1 MQLQRIKPSTA
12 AGPDGIQARF
22 LKEFA
27 PELSPALTII
37 FQASLEQSSIPTE
50 WSHAYVTPI
59 YKSGKTDRG
68 NPENYRPVSLTS
80 IVCKTMEHILY
91 SNIINHLDENN
102 ILTDMQHGFR
112 KNHSCESQLLL
123 SVNDFAINM
132 NNGEQIDSIL
142 LDFSKAFD
150 KVNHRKLCQKLHHYG
165 IRGKNLNW
173 IKCFLMNR
181 TQQVVLNG
189 KKSSIASVTS
199 GVPQGTV
206 LAPILFLI
214 YINDLTSYVNSTIRL
229 FADDAYLYRKV
240 ETQEDPQILRK
251 DLENLEVWE
260 KMHDMEFHPDKCKV
274 LRITAKTK
282 PIVTKYELHN
292 EKLKCVDEA
301 KYLGV
306 IIHKK
311 LSWKPHVHSIC
322 KKARQIISF
331 LQRNLKN
338 CEKNLK
344 EKAYK
349 IYVQP
354 ILNYASCVWNPVG
367 YGNKGLEDEI
377 GMIERRGARFVYG
390 DWRRL
395 SSPTLMISDLAWIS
409 LKHQRKIKSLIMMMK
424 IINKQ
429 IAIPTSIL
437 PKRSRSCD
445 IRFQKKYGR
454 VNVYLNSFVP
464 ITIDWWNKLPSHL
477 VNLID
482 IEKFRKDLH
491 SLYIDY

>member
-1 MQLQRIKPSTA
+1 
-12 AGPDGIQARF
+12 
-22 LKEFA
+22 
-27 PELSPALTII
+27 
-37 FQASLEQSSIPTE
+37 
-50 WSHAYVTPI
+50 
-59 YKSGKTDRG
+59 
-68 NPENYRPVSLTS
+68 
-80 IVCKTMEHILY
+80 
-91 SNIINHLDENN
+91 
-102 ILTDMQHGFR
+102 
-112 KNHSCESQLLL
+112 
-123 SVNDFAINM
+123 
-132 NNGEQIDSIL
+132 
-142 LDFSKAFD
+142 
-150 KVNHRKLCQKLHHYG
+150 
-165 IRGKNLNW
+165 
-173 IKCFLMNR
+173 
-181 TQQVVLNG
+181 
-189 KKSSIASVTS
+189 
-199 GVPQGTV
+199 
-206 LAPILFLI
+206 
-214 YINDLTSYVNSTIRL
+214 
-229 FADDAYLYRKV
+229 
-240 ETQEDPQILRK
+240 
-251 DLENLEVWE
+251 
-260 KMHDMEFHPDKCKV
+260 MHDMEFHPDKCKV